1 MNKPIQVFHLP
12 QFTISP
18 VLDPQ
23 CMALSVLIA
32 VNPFYRYA
40 KSSRAYSQP
49 MSPHQSFHFEAR
61 HCENLELIG
70 QIKGYFPPQQEAL
83 WLQTLWITPL
93 YLRQGY
99 GRLLF
104 LETMAVLTTASS
116 SRPFKQ
122 IFLACYEQNLVGLA
136 FWHSLGFRTVRSATG
151 ILVDPVDSSLK
162 VRLLSRSYP

>member
-23 CMALSVLIA
+23 CMALSALIV

-49 MSPHQSFHFEAR
+49 ISPHQSFHFEAR
-61 HCENLELIG
+61 HTDSLELIG
-70 QIKGYFPPQQEAL
+70 QIRGYFPTHQDAL
-83 WLQTLWITPL
+83 WLQTLWIAPL

-99 GRLLF
+99 GRLMF
-104 LETMAVLTTASS
+104 HETMVFLSTSS
-116 SRPFKQ
+116 PPRPFKQ
-122 IFLACYEQNLVGLA
+122 IFLSCYEQNLVGLA
-136 FWHSLGFRTVRSATG
+136 FWHSLGFRTVRSTTG